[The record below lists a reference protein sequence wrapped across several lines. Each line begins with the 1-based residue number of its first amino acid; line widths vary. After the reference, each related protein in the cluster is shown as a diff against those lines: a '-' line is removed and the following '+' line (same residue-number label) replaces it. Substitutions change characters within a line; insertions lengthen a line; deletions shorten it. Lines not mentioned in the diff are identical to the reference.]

1 MWLTAARTTFRK
13 TGTGTVR
20 RTGLHRY
27 SGTGQGMWNLNG
39 LRWCYTATEITVR
52 STSVLANCS
61 AISLKIEQIMK
72 RELVREDI
80 QQTIRIMLTTNYL
93 SCLHEEVAY
102 ETLYSFDMGRHRYE
116 ALGLVDNTDTVSSL
130 SCVYLQN

>member
-1 MWLTAARTTFRK
+1 MWLTAARMTFRK

-27 SGTGQGMWNLNG
+27 SEAGQGMWNLNG

-80 QQTIRIMLTTNYL
+80 
-93 SCLHEEVAY
+93 
-102 ETLYSFDMGRHRYE
+102 
-116 ALGLVDNTDTVSSL
+116 
-130 SCVYLQN
+130 